1 MTGPAETVPGSNLV
15 VANEWINEWW
25 SVRACEFMMIPAG
38 YAEQRIEAGASVFGT
53 RPLDGANGLYTQIK

>member
-1 MTGPAETVPGSNLV
+1 